1 MWKTWAVS
9 HLSESEVD
17 MGPVFSFY
25 AGKESRGEAGGGQR
39 PGLWSQLLRPAL
51 AWRASYPKLPWA
63 TCR

>member
-25 AGKESRGEAGGGQR
+25 AGKESRGEDGGGQFSVSSR
-39 PGLWSQLLRPAL
+39 KKEEMETVVKNNSM
-51 AWRASYPKLPWA
+51 
-63 TCR
+63 